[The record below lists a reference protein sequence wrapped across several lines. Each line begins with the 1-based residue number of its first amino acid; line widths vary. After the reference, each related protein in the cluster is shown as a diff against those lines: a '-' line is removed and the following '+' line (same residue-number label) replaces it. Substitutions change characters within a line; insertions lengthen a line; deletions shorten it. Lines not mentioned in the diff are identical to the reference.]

1 MEKWPIVQ
9 ILRDADIGVLTY
21 SPLAFPWN
29 VAVTYMELILTKE
42 YYQQGCIITQNK
54 EEVLD
59 ILAVSTED
67 YSEKISVF
75 DYADEIEDCTALNN
89 GVAIFDSLN
98 MISLDGERFVDIVRL
113 LKKKYNMVL
122 ILTDFDTD
130 NKSIAEML
138 SNFSPEKIVYLSD
151 HSFTQVDNNNTL
163 DRFKVVR
170 YDTKLTDVQKLK
182 IKEIFDTDSNVNAIL
197 TVNNPLEKDEYIDIV
212 RRYFNV
218 VYPFEIE
225 KLINSGDEEI
235 SGDLI
240 IKIFGYQKVL
250 QYAPKIAKLIDIVNL
265 NCAEFK
271 KHVIFSAFDDFSGTK
286 LIKILLENLDAEQ
299 EKYQIVTIDKDMT
312 DDEKTEAID
321 FYNSIDTGIL
331 ITSEAF
337 TEYPKFVNYFHI
349 MDGFLLDSVDM
360 INKIYKDQNYKA
372 TIHFDYP
379 TVQPLTVNIYSASS
393 EGDVKYTIDKYYMDS
408 LQNKLELICQDQQ
421 ERYDIGYKVK
431 DSTVY
436 PPYKN

>member
-29 VAVTYMELILTKE
+29 TAVVYMELILTKD

-54 EEVLD
+54 EETLD
-59 ILAVSTED
+59 ILTKTTED

-75 DYADEIEDCTALNN
+75 DYEDEIEDCTALNN

-98 MISLDGERFVDIVRL
+98 MISLDGERFVNIVRL

-122 ILTDFDTD
+122 VLTDFDTD

-138 SNFSPEKIVYLSD
+138 SNFRPEKIVYLSD
-151 HSFTQVDNNNTL
+151 RSFTQVGDNNTL

-170 YDTKLTDVQKLK
+170 YDTKLTDVQKIK
-182 IKEIFDTDSNVNAIL
+182 IKEVFDTDSDVSSIL
-197 TVNNPLEKDEYIDIV
+197 AVNNPLEKDEYIDIV

-250 QYAPKIAKLIDIVNL
+250 QYAPKIAKLLDIVIS
-265 NCAEFK
+265 NCADFK

-286 LIKILLENLDAEQ
+286 LIEILLDNLDAETQ
-299 EKYQIVTIDKDMT
+299 KYFIITIDKDMT
-312 DDEKTEAID
+312 DEEKIEKIEIFNKA
-321 FYNSIDTGIL
+321 DTGIL

-337 TEYPKFVNYFHI
+337 IDYPKLVDYFHI

-360 INKIYKDQNYKA
+360 INKIYKS
-372 TIHFDYP
+372 HFEYSIA
-379 TVQPLTVNIYSASS
+379 QPLIVNIYSTSS
-393 EGDVKYTIDKYYMDS
+393 DDDVKYSIDKYYMDG
-408 LQNKLELICQDQQ
+408 LQNKLELICQDRQ

-436 PPYKN
+436 PPYKK